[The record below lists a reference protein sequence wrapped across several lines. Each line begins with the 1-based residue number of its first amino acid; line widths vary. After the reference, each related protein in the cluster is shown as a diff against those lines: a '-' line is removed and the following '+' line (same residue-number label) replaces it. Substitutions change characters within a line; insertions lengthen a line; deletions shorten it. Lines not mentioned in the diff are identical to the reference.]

1 VPRRTRTPLS
11 TTLLAT
17 ALLAAGCSGAAT
29 EDEPAVAAPA
39 AAETTDAVE
48 VTTGEETP
56 QGAASTEPGEPAT
69 DEPLSVEVTATPD
82 AKAGVNVEV
91 RTTGFRWAPEH
102 ASGDPV
108 DGEGH
113 AHLYVDGEKVGRLYA
128 AWTHLM
134 LPPGEHTIEVTLNG
148 NDHEDLV
155 LDGEVVR
162 ASTTVEVAEPAGGH

>member
-1 VPRRTRTPLS
+1 VSRRTNTLLS
-11 TTLLAT
+11 TLLAT
-17 ALLAAGCSGAAT
+17 TLLAAGCGGAT
-29 EDEPAVAAPA
+29 PEDEPATAAPVA
-39 AAETTDAVE
+39 DTTTGAAETTETAGEAAPAEPDDA
-48 VTTGEETP
+48 
-56 QGAASTEPGEPAT
+56 AT
-69 DEPLSVEVTATPD
+69 DEPLSVAVTATPD

-91 RTTGFRWAPEH
+91 VTTGFRWAPEH

-128 AWTHLM
+128 EWTHLM

-155 LDGEVVR
+155 VGGEAVR
-162 ASTTVEVAEPAGGH
+162 ASTTVEVPEPAGGH